1 MTSRRSTAPPSA
13 PASPRESHERRHPGQ
28 RAGQAVPEDLGAAR
42 LHAGHPRGPR
52 RRARRPQRRGQD
64 HPAAAGHRDAHAD
77 PRHDHRPRPAP
88 RGGAGAAG
96 PGRLRRPGHP
106 HLLPDDG
113 RRPSPARRLAQ
124 PRLGRPPGAAA
135 DQSARPEPEAT
146 RRVAVRRAARPA
158 RPPPGAG
165 QAARTAH
172 PRRAGRQPGPA
183 GPAGIP
189 AGPDGS
195 GRRAAPQRP
204 VVLPSG
210 RRPGTGLRLPG
221 HSRRLPG
228 PGRRGGQRPAGLAS
242 PPVRAAPR
250 PWHLAGGPGNHH
262 RKPHRQAEQP
272 AGPDGRAGPRPGLGR
287 EAGQP
292 GGPGAGLHE
301 PGRRRQAGQP
311 ATTQGGLMI
320 RLSMLQLRVQ
330 AITAAVALIAFAV
343 LLAAT
348 GPHLA
353 SLYAA
358 SGLRGCQPASCG
370 QRASSFLPIVLTPAV
385 IGLFWG
391 APLLARE
398 LETGTFALAWSQSVT
413 RARWLAVK
421 LTVGGLAA
429 IFVTEALSLLFAWW
443 AAPLGRA
450 AGLGGSGNSLAMNQF
465 NPLAFVPHG
474 ITPLGYAAFAFTLG
488 VTAGALIRRTVPA
501 MAVTLA
507 IFAAVQIAMPLWIR
521 PNLFPA
527 SHAVVSVS
535 SETTLNLYRTDSA
548 HTFTFTLATD
558 GLTGQPGAWIRS
570 SGAADA
576 AGHLVSTVVP
586 SACSPAASRS
596 GPGPALANCLASRG
610 LRIAVT
616 YQPASRDWPLQWT
629 ETGIYLVLSL
639 ALAGSCFRR
648 LSRLS

>member
-1 MTSRRSTAPPSA
+1 
-13 PASPRESHERRHPGQ
+13 
-28 RAGQAVPEDLGAAR
+28 
-42 LHAGHPRGPR
+42 
-52 RRARRPQRRGQD
+52 
-64 HPAAAGHRDAHAD
+64 
-77 PRHDHRPRPAP
+77 
-88 RGGAGAAG
+88 
-96 PGRLRRPGHP
+96 
-106 HLLPDDG
+106 
-113 RRPSPARRLAQ
+113 
-124 PRLGRPPGAAA
+124 
-135 DQSARPEPEAT
+135 
-146 RRVAVRRAARPA
+146 
-158 RPPPGAG
+158 
-165 QAARTAH
+165 
-172 PRRAGRQPGPA
+172 
-183 GPAGIP
+183 
-189 AGPDGS
+189 
-195 GRRAAPQRP
+195 
-204 VVLPSG
+204 
-210 RRPGTGLRLPG
+210 
-221 HSRRLPG
+221 
-228 PGRRGGQRPAGLAS
+228 
-242 PPVRAAPR
+242 
-250 PWHLAGGPGNHH
+250 
-262 RKPHRQAEQP
+262 
-272 AGPDGRAGPRPGLGR
+272 
-287 EAGQP
+287 
-292 GGPGAGLHE
+292 
-301 PGRRRQAGQP
+301 
-311 ATTQGGLMI
+311 MI

-370 QRASSFLPIVLTPAV
+370 QRASSFLQQVDSAGPYAAVNPLSIILIALTPAV
-385 IGLFWG
+385 TGLFWG

-429 IFVTEALSLLFAWW
+429 MAVTEALSLLFAWW

-450 AGLGGSGNSLAMNQF
+450 AGLGGSGNGLAMNQF
-465 NPLAFVPHG
+465 NPLAFITHG

-507 IFAAVQIAMPLWIR
+507 IFAALQIAMPLWIR
-521 PNLFPA
+521 PNLLPA
-527 SHAVVSVS
+527 SHTTAAIT
-535 SETTLNLYRTDSA
+535 SETTLNLYTTDSP

-576 AGHLVSTVVP
+576 TGHPVSTVVP

-610 LRIAVT
+610 IRIAVT
-616 YQPASRDWPLQWT
+616 YQPASRYWPLQWT

-639 ALAGSCFRR
+639 ALAGYCFRR

>member
-1 MTSRRSTAPPSA
+1 
-13 PASPRESHERRHPGQ
+13 
-28 RAGQAVPEDLGAAR
+28 
-42 LHAGHPRGPR
+42 
-52 RRARRPQRRGQD
+52 
-64 HPAAAGHRDAHAD
+64 
-77 PRHDHRPRPAP
+77 
-88 RGGAGAAG
+88 
-96 PGRLRRPGHP
+96 
-106 HLLPDDG
+106 
-113 RRPSPARRLAQ
+113 
-124 PRLGRPPGAAA
+124 
-135 DQSARPEPEAT
+135 
-146 RRVAVRRAARPA
+146 
-158 RPPPGAG
+158 
-165 QAARTAH
+165 
-172 PRRAGRQPGPA
+172 
-183 GPAGIP
+183 
-189 AGPDGS
+189 
-195 GRRAAPQRP
+195 
-204 VVLPSG
+204 
-210 RRPGTGLRLPG
+210 
-221 HSRRLPG
+221 
-228 PGRRGGQRPAGLAS
+228 
-242 PPVRAAPR
+242 
-250 PWHLAGGPGNHH
+250 
-262 RKPHRQAEQP
+262 
-272 AGPDGRAGPRPGLGR
+272 
-287 EAGQP
+287 
-292 GGPGAGLHE
+292 
-301 PGRRRQAGQP
+301 
-311 ATTQGGLMI
+311 MI

-370 QRASSFLPIVLTPAV
+370 QRASSFLQQVDSTSPYAAVNPLSIILIALTPAV

-429 IFVTEALSLLFAWW
+429 ISVTEALSLLFAWW

-465 NPLAFVPHG
+465 NPLAFVTHG

-507 IFAAVQIAMPLWIR
+507 IFAALQIAMPLWIR
-521 PNLFPA
+521 PNLLPA
-527 SHAVVSVS
+527 SHTTVPVT
-535 SETTLNLYRTDSA
+535 SETTLNLYTTDSA

-616 YQPASRDWPLQWT
+616 YQPASRYWPLQWT

-639 ALAGSCFRR
+639 ALAGYCFRR